1 MRSRTIKKTVFVLF
15 VTCALT
21 GCAGVSFYE
30 EASLE
35 TRTGIP
41 IYAPKPFL
49 LVARTGAMDKPVD
62 VSVVYLTDTRNPI
75 FAKPRSG
82 LGSANLTLTL
92 ANGQMTSFG
101 QQTDTKIPELITALG
116 DFLTS
121 RATAE
126 QTEEGEKILAEGR
139 AFELYEILY
148 GADGAPALRLV
159 KQ

>member
-1 MRSRTIKKTVFVLF
+1 MQTRKIKNTASILF
-15 VTCALT
+15 MACAASS
-21 GCAGVSFYE
+21 CAGVSFYK

-35 TRTGIP
+35 TRTGVP

-49 LVARTGAMDKPVD
+49 LVARTGATDKPVD

-82 LGSANLTLTL
+82 LGSANLTMTL

-101 QQTDTKIPELITALG
+101 QQTDTKIPDLITALG

-121 RATAE
+121 RAAAEKTGAEGEEVAE
-126 QTEEGEKILAEGR
+126 QD
-139 AFELYEILY
+139 AFDLYEILY
-148 GADGAPALRLV
+148 GVDGVPALKLV